1 MCRLLIG
8 SKGMVNAYDRSN
20 NILSL
25 LQHLERQCGGHGNG
39 LALLRKGKLI
49 HMQKGVSFTV
59 SEAAERLRKEA
70 YDFAI
75 FHTRIASVGAIDDA
89 LCHPYTSENDVLAM
103 NGTLSELKSVANAIS
118 STDTEIAFRLVQGK
132 NLDETTKILK
142 ALPAV
147 FVGACNGKPY
157 IVRSNGDLEEWSLP
171 TTTTQQKNRRDFLFA
186 SSFPNG
192 IRGCAIWYGGYGG
205 SFTFADG
212 VRKEIQKEKTA
223 SAWGDYYYYTPSSSS
238 SSAAVYDDGIDAAYE
253 EGFVHGFEE
262 GYAAMLQVKGEKLK

>member
-8 SKGMVNAYDRSN
+8 SKNMVSAYDRN
-20 NILSL
+20 NNVLSL

-75 FHTRIASVGAIDDA
+75 FHTRIASVGAVEDA
-89 LCHPYTSENDVLAM
+89 LCHPYVAENDVMAM
-103 NGTLSELKSVANAIS
+103 NGTLSDLKSVANAVS
-118 STDTEIAFRLVQGK
+118 STDTEIAFRLVQRK
-132 NLDETTKILK
+132 SLEETVKILK

-147 FVGACNGKPY
+147 FVGICNGKPY
-157 IVRSNGDLEEWSLP
+157 VVRSYGDLEEWALP
-171 TTTTQQKNRRDFLFA
+171 TQQKSRRDFLFA

-192 IRGCAIWYGGYGG
+192 IRGCAIWYGGHGG

-212 VRKEIQKEKTA
+212 LRKETQKESTTT
-223 SAWGDYYYYTPSSSS
+223 WGNYYYTSSF
-238 SSAAVYDDGIDAAYE
+238 SAASSYDDEIDAAYE
-253 EGFVHGFEE
+253 EGFIHGYEE
-262 GYAAMLQVKGEKLK
+262 GYAAMK